1 MKKNKAQNYNGIR
14 ICDSIVMSVKKK
26 NMNLRRA
33 ESIFI
38 ALAGYISTIMVFIT
52 TFDFDY
58 KQNPLIISSII
69 FSAIY
74 ILLSSLGKYSL
85 WLIMASL
92 AAFGTF
98 FWKKLNAITLGYKFV
113 YNVIYQES
121 YKTEINYYKFLD
133 EKLEIESVTTFFIF
147 GAWLLSVIIYVFTIY
162 HPHPLPPLIASFSI
176 LEIGL
181 YNGIKVNIWWAMLVV
196 AFLVASFAMSTIDIG
211 EYSGGNGGFVR
222 KGNLFFP
229 KRQMRLKVTEKC
241 GVYLIL
247 LIMACTAVS
256 AGILKATNYERS
268 DELKQ
273 KRVEIRDAVNNF
285 STENL
290 ADSITDLSAALGF
303 EIKLDTHKLGNVATM
318 KYKDKTDLILNIDQP
333 VSEAIYIKEY
343 TGSVYRD
350 NEWVSLPDSAYK
362 SEVFDEFKN
371 FNIYPQDFPFIFSST
386 VVFPYSSYYSPERTM
401 KIQSEVKGNKT
412 FAPYGVDN
420 IGGLSYD
427 RDMNVSSQK
436 KNSNKYSYKFINPA
450 AEYIS
455 TNFENAGISAVNLGN
470 INDEEWRNK
479 LIDYCKRYNKLEY
492 DSFTYI
498 NSVPSSNPDIVRNPD
513 FVAFQLIQEQYRDFV
528 YENYLSIPDTS
539 AMQEIRENFVDLLDT
554 DDVES
559 DPAYKLNILYALRG
573 MIADNAEYSLSPGK
587 TPKNRDFI
595 NYFLL
600 ENNKGYCTHYAT
612 SGVIL
617 ARMAGIP
624 ARYAT
629 GYVLVSDDFN
639 NDNLNADG
647 TYTIKVKDNRRHA
660 WAEIYVDGCGW
671 LPFEFTEGYTAH
683 SIDTTPTTTT
693 TSTTTETTT
702 TATISTEINV
712 TKESSETS
720 QQNTD
725 RITQT
730 VSRTTASTTSS
741 TVSSANKNTFLSK
754 FFNVLKNIGY
764 AVLVIIVV
772 ILIFIIRQRI
782 ITALRRRKFN
792 VSNPTQLAKN
802 IYIYAE
808 KILKYKNI
816 EIEGVPYKK
825 ISEFVEHSYGGIYFE
840 NGEFEEF
847 MDISLSSAFSDTPP
861 DMKNVRNNRAFVESF
876 AEKIYNKSG
885 RFSKIYLKY
894 IICLI

>member
-1 MKKNKAQNYNGIR
+1 MKKNKVQNYNGIR

-121 YKTEINYYKFLD
+121 YKTEIDYYKFLD

-290 ADSITDLSAALGF
+290 ADSLTDLSAALGF
-303 EIKLDTHKLGNVATM
+303 EIKIDSHKLGNVATM

-629 GYVLVSDDFN
+629 GYVLVGNDFN
-639 NDNLNADG
+639 DSNLNADG

-660 WAEIYVDGCGW
+660 WAEIYIDGYGW
-671 LPFEFTEGYTAH
+671 VPFEFTEGYTAY

-693 TSTTTETTT
+693 TTSTTT
-702 TATISTEINV
+702 TATISTE
-712 TKESSETS
+712 TSETEQSSETS
-720 QQNTD
+720 QQNTNTNK
-725 RITQT
+725 IT
-730 VSRTTASTTSS
+730 TTTPVTTTTESTDSS
-741 TVSSANKNTFLSK
+741 GNKPGNNKINPVLL
-754 FFNVLKNIGY
+754 NVVINLFY
-764 AVLVIIVV
+764 AVITVIAV
-772 ILIFIIRQRI
+772 ILIFIIRQKVVA
-782 ITALRRRKFN
+782 TLRRRKFSVN
-792 VSNPTQLAKN
+792 SPTQLAKN
-802 IYIYAE
+802 IYSYGE
-808 KILKYKNI
+808 KLLKYKNI
-816 EIEGVPYKK
+816 EVKGVPYKK
-825 ISEFVEHSYGGIYFE
+825 LAEFVEASYGGIYFE
-840 NGEFEEF
+840 SGEFDKF
-847 MDISLSSAFSDTPP
+847 MDISLSAAFSGNHPEIE
-861 DMKNVRNNRAFVESF
+861 NVRNNRTFIESF
-876 AEKIYNKSG
+876 AEKIYSNSG
-885 RFSKIYLKY
+885 RLEKIYLKY
-894 IICLI
+894 IICLV